1 MKPSPLMHG
10 AFAHLKKSGPGCSLV
25 NLLVNPALALRLSKL
40 AVEDENIKTQ
50 NIGRQKENY

>member
-1 MKPSPLMHG
+1 MHG